1 MVRFALGVVVGVFIA
16 KPAKKLIDEHL
27 TPPVRNKITTTIT
40 NLANRLNES
49 IDTTEED
56 TK

>member
-27 TPPVRNKITTTIT
+27 TPPVRKRITTTVT
-40 NLANRLNES
+40 NLANRLNET
-49 IDTTEED
+49 IDNPEGEQ
-56 TK
+56 